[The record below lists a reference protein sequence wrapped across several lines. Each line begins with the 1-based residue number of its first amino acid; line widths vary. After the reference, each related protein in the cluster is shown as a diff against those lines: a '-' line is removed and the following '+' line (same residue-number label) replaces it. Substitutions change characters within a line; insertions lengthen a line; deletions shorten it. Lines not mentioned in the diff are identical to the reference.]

1 MDAAKKIQDE
11 IFFASHEGN
20 LIFQNCNF
28 QEIDD
33 PLFCANNNSKHS
45 SRENKI
51 ASLKEKLRSNI
62 KPIMTILIPAVAI
75 GGLGLRWWMS
85 KNKEISTPTV
95 PKNGDKN
102 TLSPDNKGPMD
113 KSPAENAERSGPYG
127 NEKMKNEATETPASK
142 SQEIKGDL
150 LPRSREKSTQP
161 LSTRSQTSLLTTPKP
176 VMLYDED
183 SADEE
188 VPETPILKDR
198 KLIESSDKGGTKG
211 LLVFNDNSYY
221 KGDLQG
227 LQRHG
232 RGIHFTPP
240 KPPTEYWEAY
250 EGQWKD
256 DKKHGLGK
264 DYQGGDGMQFDANS
278 SYMEGTWKDGK
289 LDVTKKKTWVS
300 KGGNQVC
307 EEYGNGMQKKN
318 RKGGQI
324 EVSQIEDSDEGSTFV
339 EVNPNGDITT
349 GKKRYEKKDNE
360 LQHSLVGDDVV
371 TKKCNPDLKKEEIIR
386 RKIGSEDYERT
397 KTIGEKETLTL
408 KSDSRV
414 EYSADETSYTTDTDG
429 SFIIDDGKTRKR
441 YTNSGHIEV
450 EENN

>member
-161 LSTRSQTSLLTTPKP
+161 LSTRSQTS
-176 VMLYDED
+176 
-183 SADEE
+183 
-188 VPETPILKDR
+188 
-198 KLIESSDKGGTKG
+198 